1 MQFKTEGPVNVAM
14 VLVKDAC
21 HVGLRIEDGTFKWE
35 HDGKV
40 G

>member
-1 MQFKTEGPVNVAM
+1 MQFKAEGPVNVAT
-14 VLVKDAC
+14 VLVKDAS
-21 HVGLRIEDGTFKWE
+21 HRGLRIEGGTFKWE